1 MEAEVATLA
10 VENQVVPGETLRK
23 SPEMTIRRCWRMR
36 VSILALKTLP
46 DSKGSSNI
54 KGRNLDQST
63 QSTVVHKS

>member
-1 MEAEVATLA
+1 MEAEAATLV
-10 VENQVVPGETLRK
+10 VENQAVPGEIQRK

-46 DSKGSSNI
+46 DSKGSSSI

-63 QSTVVHKS
+63 VVHKS